1 MSKLKTI
8 LAAALPITFV
18 ILLNAGCTF
27 NFVVDI
33 ESASGRDGEITETA
47 TDTEQTTPTVDMTTD
62 VNGL

>member
-1 MSKLKTI
+1 MKYI
-8 LAAALPITFV
+8 IG
-18 ILLNAGCTF
+18 LLFLTGCTF